1 MSRQNQLK
9 TLLNWNEMTDIS
21 EFLAAWLH
29 EDLIYGKEQKLFE
42 KYYRSY
48 KNFFGDYIQYHYNN
62 QTQELMH
69 ILANLRQPEALEVGC
84 GCGTESIWMALQG
97 ATVTGIDIQA
107 DRLEVARK
115 RQKIVERSLQKQLSC
130 SFEKRSIFELDREQ
144 KYDVI
149 WMEQAFHH
157 IEPRQV
163 AVDKLS
169 VLVKDGG
176 FIVIS
181 ESNAWNP
188 LTQLAFYKKRG
199 FSTIKEYTDNA
210 GVIHQYGDERI
221 LTAKKLSTEFEKR
234 KISAT
239 KVRYF
244 RLFPNAKWAKHLK
257 KLESYVPQWFVF
269 PFTHYNYVGQ
279 KIAN

>member
-1 MSRQNQLK
+1 MSQQNRVK
-9 TLLNWNEMTDIS
+9 TLPNWNEMTNIS
-21 EFLAAWLH
+21 EFLAAWFQ
-29 EDLIYGKEQKLFE
+29 EELIEGKEQKIFD

-48 KNFFGDYIQYHYNN
+48 KNFFGEYIKYHYTN
-62 QTQELMH
+62 QTQELMK
-69 ILANLRQPEALEVGC
+69 ILAELSQPQLLEVGC

-115 RQKIVERSLQKQLSC
+115 RQKIVEQSLDKKLSC
-130 SFEKRSIFELDREQ
+130 SFEKRSIFELDSNK

-169 VLVKDGG
+169 TLLKDGG

-188 LTQLAFYKKRG
+188 LAQIVLYKKRG
-199 FSTIKEYTDNA
+199 FSTIKEYTDDA

-221 LTAKKLSTEFEKR
+221 LTA
-234 KISAT
+234 
-239 KVRYF
+239 
-244 RLFPNAKWAKHLK
+244 
-257 KLESYVPQWFVF
+257 
-269 PFTHYNYVGQ
+269 Q
-279 KIAN
+279 KTIY